1 VGQADSLPTLAHADS
16 PSNRKSEI
24 PGGLRRSESCSQT
37 LDKRPAAGLT
47 SRILVLSLASNL
59 IFRFHS
65 GLCRFWWPFVA
76 LSVIALLLS
85 CGRPSKGVAAATV
98 PVDRFSEAAPRG
110 RDANDVGR
118 FLAGLPGM
126 PGGPFSDLE
135 SQDTW
140 RAHRRELDKAWGD
153 IEATRLPSMRDFQMN
168 ELSGPAIEK
177 SLVFYPFS
185 GPDALAP
192 TIFFPRS
199 PTYVLVGLEPPG
211 TLPTRGQLERKDL
224 ARTLAAVRNTVHS
237 ELHRSFFITRQMDSQ
252 FRGQVTDGLFLP
264 ILHLLV
270 RTNHTVLGHRHVR
283 LDDEGR
289 IVERG
294 AATVGAGGNK
304 GIEIDFSANTDQS
317 IHKLFYFS
325 INLSDERMGQNKPFL
340 AFLARLKGMTSY
352 FKATSYMTHKAQFS
366 LIRDQ
371 VLAKS
376 DAILQDDS
384 GIPYRFFQAQPW
396 RVQLYGNYARPYGSF
411 RWLEQPDLKKAY
423 SASNPKSLDFEI
435 GYGFKRIPS
444 NLLFATKGR

>member
-1 VGQADSLPTLAHADS
+1 L
-16 PSNRKSEI
+16 
-24 PGGLRRSESCSQT
+24 
-37 LDKRPAAGLT
+37 LT
-47 SRILVLSLASNL
+47 
-59 IFRFHS
+59 
-65 GLCRFWWPFVA
+65 
-76 LSVIALLLS
+76 LS
-85 CGRPSKGVAAATV
+85 CGRPSKGVAAAAV

-126 PGGPFSDLE
+126 PDSPFSELE

-140 RAHRRELDKAWGD
+140 KAHRRELDKGWGD
-153 IEATRLPSMRDFQMN
+153 IEYQRLPSMRDFQTR

-177 SLVFYPFS
+177 SVVFYPFS
-185 GPDALAP
+185 GPDALAL
-192 TIFFPRS
+192 TVFFPRN

-211 TLPTRGQLERKDL
+211 TLPTPSQLARKDL
-224 ARTLAAVRNTVHS
+224 GRTLAAVRNTVHS

-270 RTNHTVLGHRHVR
+270 RTDHTVLGHRYVR
-283 LDDEGR
+283 LDEEGR

-294 AATVGAGGNK
+294 AATVGGGGDR
-304 GIEIDFSANTDQS
+304 GIEIDFSADTDQS

-325 INLSDERMGQNKPFL
+325 VNLSDERMGQNKPFL
-340 AFLARLKGMTSY
+340 AFLAGLRGVTSY

-366 LIRDQ
+366 IIRDQ

-396 RVQLYGNYARPYGSF
+396 RVQLYGDYARPYGSF
-411 RWLEQPDLKKAY
+411 RWLEQPDLKEAY
-423 SASNPKSLDFEI
+423 GASNPKPLDFEI

-444 NLLFATKGR
+444 NLLFATRSR